1 MCLSAAR
8 GFDDSAIQ
16 LWVESVFVF
25 SVVWSVGATGDTEGR
40 EAFDTFFRYAVHS
53 TWDSHQGTQQKLLM
67 LQLSPTCVL
76 RYLSCVL
83 PSIYLACS
91 LLNIV
96 LSPFHC
102 FDLKLLTAHKVHPH
116 IAIES
121 LRLSSC

>member
-16 LWVESVFVF
+16 LWVESLFVF

-40 EAFDTFFRYAVHS
+40 EAFDTFFRYAVQSVWHPQQ
-53 TWDSHQGTQQKLLM
+53 HTQQKLLM
-67 LQLSPTCVL
+67 LELSPICVF

-83 PSIYLACS
+83 PSIYLAYS

-96 LSPFHC
+96 LS
-102 FDLKLLTAHKVHPH
+102 A
-116 IAIES
+116 S
-121 LRLSSC
+121 LFLDF

>member
-1 MCLSAAR
+1 MTTCTRLSAAR

-16 LWVESVFVF
+16 LWVESLFVF

-53 TWDSHQGTQQKLLM
+53 IWQPHQPTQPALLAGA
-67 LQLSPTCVL
+67 LSNI
-76 RYLSCVL
+76 YLSCML
-83 PSIYLACS
+83 PSIYLVHS

-96 LSPFHC
+96 LSPFLC
-102 FDLKLLTAHKVHPH
+102 FGFKFLITHKVNSN
-116 IAIES
+116 IATES

>member
-16 LWVESVFVF
+16 LWVESLFVF

-53 TWDSHQGTQQKLLM
+53 TWHPQQRTQQKLLM
-67 LQLSPTCVL
+67 LKLSPTCVF

-83 PSIYLACS
+83 PSIHLAHS
-91 LLNIV
+91 RLNIV
-96 LSPFHC
+96 LSPFLSYD
-102 FDLKLLTAHKVHPH
+102 FKLLITHKVNFN
-116 IAIES
+116 IATES